1 MLPRWSF
8 PIYPYIGDLFAWLA
22 IAGFLAITAWVVQ
35 VGRFSTEANA
45 TALRDKLRRSGYASF
60 AEPDYEQGAKSV
72 RVLVGPEL
80 QRADAETLRAQLKQR
95 LKLDAFVVSYP

>member
-1 MLPRWSF
+1 MKKNRRR
-8 PIYPYIGDLFAWLA
+8 YLA
-22 IAGFLAITAWVVQ
+22 EVSHSRPAKRSRPAAITAWVVQ